1 MDRCKSVIT
10 IPQFTGTCWF
20 NALLM
25 ALLYSDGTRQ
35 YLLKNLIN
43 SELFIKNRELY
54 AIIMDILKNKHR
66 KMDDNDAVFFNE
78 LKPEKILKLLHS
90 YDKDNFYFDPDK
102 FEGHWGG

>member
-1 MDRCKSVIT
+1 MPTKCKSVIT

-43 SELFIKNRELY
+43 SELY
-54 AIIMDILKNKHR
+54 SKNKR
-66 KMDDNDAVFFNE
+66 LYDIFIGYIGKY
-78 LKPEKILKLLHS
+78 IL
-90 YDKDNFYFDPDK
+90 
-102 FEGHWGG
+102 

>member
-43 SELFIKNRELY
+43 SELFIKNKELY
-54 AIIMDILKNKHR
+54 TIIMDILENKR
-66 KMDDNDAVFFNE
+66 NDNDTGV
-78 LKPEKILKLLHS
+78 L
-90 YDKDNFYFDPDK
+90 
-102 FEGHWGG
+102 